1 MYTLESSMIP
11 TKETSLKNVRVKNN
25 LLMMKFLG
33 ESEKYLLRISGL
45 VWITLE
51 EEIVWKMRLLLKD
64 KLRDHKKKKI
74 WMMQFVNFCL
84 NLAS

>member
-45 VWITLE
+45 VWVTLE